1 MSSPVFDLAARQR
14 GLLARLPRPAS
25 GVPGLTLAVAGFMAV
40 FLNTAFWKAAIAAA
54 DIGMARN
61 LGFGIALA
69 GAMTA
74 FFVLLVSLFG
84 FRYLIKPAIVTL
96 LLVASVASYF
106 MNVYGVVIDDT
117 MIHNVLETDSGEAS
131 GLLSARLIL
140 HVLLTGVLPALVVCA
155 WRIRYRPFWRETGL
169 RLATVAVAVAVLGV
183 SVYAHYKDFSLVLR
197 SHRELRYLVN
207 PTYPLY
213 AVIDTFT
220 QTVQAA
226 NQPVAPLGRDA
237 HQQLPAAA
245 QRRVVV
251 LVVGE
256 TARAANFSLDGYARQ
271 TNPRLARRD
280 LVNFADFASC
290 GTSTSVSV
298 PCMFSRFG
306 RDDYDEYEAQHT
318 EGLLD
323 VLARAGVNVLWRDNN
338 SGCKDVC
345 ARVPS
350 EDVSHADDAALCNAG
365 ECHDEILLRG
375 LKSRIANTKGDL
387 FIVLHQKG
395 SHGPEYYKRYPDRFE
410 RFTPVCSSNLPQD
423 CDRQAIVNAYDNT
436 ILYTDYVLDQL
447 IGLLGDDARQNN
459 DAAALLYISDHGE
472 SLGEGGL
479 YLHGFPYTLAPEY
492 QTHVPA
498 LAWFSQGFDI
508 DRGCLAGVA
517 DGAYSQD
524 NLFDS
529 VLGLFAVRTQV
540 YRPAQDIFRA
550 CREPATGQAAALPP
564 TPAGLGVP
572 DAQTRG

>member
-1 MSSPVFDLAARQR
+1 MHSTPADLR
-14 GLLARLPRPAS
+14 ARLRRLVGLFPRPVS

-40 FLNTAFWKAAIAAA
+40 FLNNAFWKAVIAAA

-61 LGFGIALA
+61 LGFGVALA
-69 GAMTA
+69 AAMVA

-84 FRYLIKPAIVTL
+84 FRYVLKPAIVTL

-106 MNVYGVVIDDT
+106 MSVYGVVIDDT
-117 MIHNVLETDSGEAS
+117 MIHNVLETDVGEAS
-131 GLLSARLIL
+131 GLFSARLIL

-155 WRIRYRPFWRETGL
+155 WRIRYRSFWRETGI
-169 RLATVAVAVAVLGV
+169 RLATVAMAVAVLGV
-183 SVYAHYKDFSLVLR
+183 SVYSHYKDFSLVLR

-213 AVIDTFT
+213 AAIDTFT
-220 QTVQAA
+220 QTAQAA

-237 HQQLPAAA
+237 HQQLPAGAP
-245 QRRVVV
+245 RRVVV

-256 TARAANFSLDGYARQ
+256 TARAANFSLNGYSRE
-271 TNPRLARRD
+271 TNPRLAQRD
-280 LVNFADFASC
+280 LVNFEDFAAC

-298 PCMFSRFG
+298 PCMFSRLD
-306 RDDYDEYEAQHT
+306 RDDYDEYEARHT

-323 VLARAGVNVLWRDNN
+323 VLDHAGVNVLWRDNN
-338 SGCKDVC
+338 SGCKGTC

-350 EDVSHADDAALCNAG
+350 EDVSHADDAALCDAA
-365 ECHDEILLRG
+365 ECYDEILLRG
-375 LKSRIANTKGDL
+375 LKRRIVNAEGDL

-423 CDRQAIVNAYDNT
+423 CDRQAIINAYDNT

-447 IGLLGDDARQNN
+447 IGLLARDARRNN
-459 DAAALLYISDHGE
+459 DATALLYMSDHGE
-472 SLGEGGL
+472 SLGENGL
-479 YLHGFPYTLAPEY
+479 YLHGFPYALAPEY

-498 LAWFSQGFDI
+498 LAWFSNGFGLDH
-508 DRGCLAGVA
+508 GCLAGLA
-517 DGAYSQD
+517 DERYSQD

-540 YRPAQDIFRA
+540 YRPGQDIFRA
-550 CREPATGQAAALPP
+550 CRVAAG
-564 TPAGLGVP
+564 AGRPGV
-572 DAQTRG
+572 AG